1 MSPDFAPRPP
11 GTKPRLAENVRPA
24 AREPSGWT
32 PAWGRTK
39 QSRLPGPE
47 TGASP
52 PPRHATSCGALV
64 PGVCARGTKAQ
75 WAPWGSA
82 CAVESDLAPSL
93 SVPPAAQAHPC
104 PSRAQASSFPFTR
117 TSRTSGPL
125 TRGLCGFSTCPAC
138 VGWGVLRT
146 AGSTLRPG
154 LHPHRPGA
162 PAHRPPKP
170 EAGAKS
176 GGGGTRGRPLP
187 RSLRGRE
194 VRLER
199 TDGWSAQMQMASCP
213 PGATL
218 SLC

>member
-1 MSPDFAPRPP
+1 MSPDLAPRPP
-11 GTKPRLAENVRPA
+11 GTKPRLAENARPA

-47 TGASP
+47 TGASPPP

-82 CAVESDLAPSL
+82 CAVQSDLAPIL

-104 PSRAQASSFPFTR
+104 PSGAQASSFPFTR
-117 TSRTSGPL
+117 TSRTSRPL
-125 TRGLCGFSTCPAC
+125 TRSLCRFSTCPAC
-138 VGWGVLRT
+138 AQQGPPRVL
-146 AGSTLRPG
+146 ASTPTGQGHPPTGLRSQRQE
-154 LHPHRPGA
+154 L
-162 PAHRPPKP
+162 
-170 EAGAKS
+170 
-176 GGGGTRGRPLP
+176 GGGGRPLP

-194 VRLER
+194 VLQEGA
-199 TDGWSAQMQMASCP
+199 DGF
-213 PGATL
+213 L
-218 SLC
+218 SSRRHPFPVLSRR